1 MDAMVMT
8 MTMMLKTMMTIM
20 INNSNNEVNHE

>member
-20 INNSNNEVNHE
+20 INKSNNEVNHE